1 MNAMRTNS
9 KTDNVLNRIV
19 AHKKQEVAERKQN
32 RPLSDWKHRVPPCTP
47 HQLERAFQRADVQTR
62 LMLEIKPASPSMGV
76 MQAEL
81 DLAPVVQAY
90 TQTGVAISVLTDSR
104 FFGGSLELL
113 KTVAE
118 STHLPVLCKD
128 FILDPYQVYEARLAG
143 ASAVL
148 LIVKMLTDGQ
158 LLELTQLIRHL
169 GMTPLIEIQN
179 TEELDRALKAEPSIL
194 LINNRNLETLEMDM
208 SATRRLSEKIPPQ
221 ILRVSAS
228 GIETRNQIA
237 EIQPYCDGFLIGSA
251 LMKQPAEL
259 LPRKLEELLYGG

>member
-1 MNAMRTNS
+1 MNATRTNIEAN
-9 KTDNVLNRIV
+9 NVLGRIV
-19 AHKKQEVAERKQN
+19 EHKKLEVAERKQN
-32 RPLSDWKHRVPPCTP
+32 RPLSDWKHRITSCAPN
-47 HQLERAFQRADVQTR
+47 QLESAFQRTDVQTR

-81 DLAPVVQAY
+81 NLDPVVQAY
-90 TQTGVAISVLTDSR
+90 TQAGVAISVLTDSK

-158 LLELTQLIRHL
+158 LLELTQLIRDL

-179 TEELDRALKAEPSIL
+179 TEELDRALKAVPGIL

-208 SATRRLSEKIPPQ
+208 NTTRRLSEKIPPQ

-228 GIETRNQIA
+228 GIETRSQIA
-237 EIQPYCDGFLIGSA
+237 EIQPFCDGFLIGST
-251 LMKQPAEL
+251 LMKQPAEQ
-259 LPRKLEELLYGG
+259 LPRKLEELLHGG